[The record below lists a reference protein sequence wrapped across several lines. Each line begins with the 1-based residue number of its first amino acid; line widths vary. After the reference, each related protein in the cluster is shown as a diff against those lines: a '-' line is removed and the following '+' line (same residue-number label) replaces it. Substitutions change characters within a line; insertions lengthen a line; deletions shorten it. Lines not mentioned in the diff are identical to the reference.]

1 MPIML
6 PALLAG
12 LEPAKM
18 KRAPNQPE
26 TISVSI
32 YAGIYMKVYRVP
44 DADTLLPQHAHSFPH
59 LTALLQGRVRVS
71 REGDDEIS
79 EHCAPATIRIP
90 AHIMHSFLTLTPGVV
105 LACIH
110 NADHL
115 EADEPAVATRHDLE
129 FEEN

>member
-1 MPIML
+1 
-6 PALLAG
+6 
-12 LEPAKM
+12 M

-26 TISVSI
+26 TVSLTI
-32 YAGIYMKVYRVP
+32 YAGIYYRVYRIP
-44 DADTLLPQHAHSFPH
+44 DANTLIPQHGHEYGH
-59 LTALLQGRVRVS
+59 LTALLQGRVRLW
-71 REGDDEIS
+71 REGDDDGPT

-115 EADEPAVATRHDLE
+115 EADEPAVATEHHLS

>member
-1 MPIML
+1 
-6 PALLAG
+6 
-12 LEPAKM
+12 M

-44 DADTLLPQHAHSFPH
+44 DANTLLPQHAHAFPH
-59 LTALLQGRVRVS
+59 LTALLQGRVRLW
-71 REGDDEIS
+71 REGDEDGPIEY
-79 EHCAPATIRIP
+79 CAPATIRIP
-90 AHIMHSFLTLTPGVV
+90 AHVMHSFLTLTPGVV
-105 LACIH
+105 LSCIH

-115 EADEPAVATRHDLE
+115 EANDQPAVATRHDLE

>member
-1 MPIML
+1 
-6 PALLAG
+6 
-12 LEPAKM
+12 M

-26 TISVSI
+26 TVSVSI
-32 YAGIYMKVYRVP
+32 YAGIYMKVYRIP
-44 DADTLLPQHAHSFPH
+44 DADTLLPQHAHQFGH
-59 LTALLQGRVRVS
+59 LTALLQGRIRMW
-71 REGDDEIS
+71 RDDE
-79 EHCAPATIRIP
+79 EAGDYCAPATIRVP

-115 EADEPAVATRHDLE
+115 EADEPAVAEEHHLD

>member
-1 MPIML
+1 
-6 PALLAG
+6 
-12 LEPAKM
+12 M

-44 DADTLLPQHAHSFPH
+44 DANTLIPQHAHRHGH
-59 LTALLQGRVRVS
+59 LTALLSGAVMVWC
-71 REGDDEIS
+71 DDELLGS
-79 EHCAPATIRIP
+79 YKAPATIKIAPHVKHR
-90 AHIMHSFLTLTPGVV
+90 FLTLVPETT

-129 FEEN
+129 LED

>member
-1 MPIML
+1 
-6 PALLAG
+6 
-12 LEPAKM
+12 M

-32 YAGIYMKVYRVP
+32 YAGIYYNVYRVP
-44 DADTLLPQHAHSFPH
+44 DANTLLPQHAHEFPH
-59 LTALLQGRVRVS
+59 LTALLQGRVRLW
-71 REGDDEIS
+71 REGDDDGPIEY
-79 EHCAPATIRIP
+79 CAPATIRIP

-115 EADEPAVATRHDLE
+115 EADDEPAVATPHHLE
-129 FEEN
+129 FEED

>member
-1 MPIML
+1 
-6 PALLAG
+6 
-12 LEPAKM
+12 M

-26 TISVSI
+26 TVSVSV

-44 DADTLLPQHAHSFPH
+44 DADTLIPQHSHKFPH
-59 LTALLQGRVRVS
+59 LTALLQGRVRVW
-71 REGDDEIS
+71 REDGDDDGPREY
-79 EHCAPATIRIP
+79 CAPSVIRIP
-90 AHIMHSFLTLTPGVV
+90 AHAMHSFLTLTPVV

-115 EADEPAVATRHDLE
+115 EADEPAVAAEHHLD

>member
-1 MPIML
+1 
-6 PALLAG
+6 
-12 LEPAKM
+12 M

-26 TISVSI
+26 TISVTI
-32 YAGIYMKVYRVP
+32 YAGIYYRVYRIP
-44 DADTLLPQHAHSFPH
+44 DADTLIPQHGHEYGH

-110 NADHL
+110 NSDHL
-115 EADEPAVATRHDLE
+115 EANEPAVAEEHNLE
-129 FEEN
+129 LEE

>member
-1 MPIML
+1 
-6 PALLAG
+6 
-12 LEPAKM
+12 M

-26 TISVSI
+26 TISVTI
-32 YAGIYMKVYRVP
+32 YAGIYYRVYRIP
-44 DADTLLPQHAHSFPH
+44 DADTLIPQHGHEYGH
-59 LTALLQGRVRVS
+59 LTALLQGRVRLW
-71 REGDDEIS
+71 REGDDDGPTEY
-79 EHCAPATIRIP
+79 CAPATIRIP

-115 EADEPAVATRHDLE
+115 EADEPMVATRHDLE